1 VGGEGARPASGS
13 PSGAERSPSG
23 AERRAAGALEAE
35 ILAILREA
43 DGPLSP
49 GEVRQRLA
57 PREHA
62 TGQQAT
68 VHEASG
74 QQASGQQA
82 SGRQA
87 SGRQASGQRGELS
100 YSTVVTIV
108 SRLHAK
114 GLLARQ
120 RAGRGFTYTPVDEA
134 SLAASRM
141 SQVLSSEND
150 HDAVLSRFVSGLS
163 GRDALLLRQLLASGT
178 GPGDSDPGPAAGQE

>member
-1 VGGEGARPASGS
+1 MPDGP
-13 PSGAERSPSG
+13 PPGAERSQAS

-35 ILAILREA
+35 ILAILRTA

-57 PREHA
+57 PPHQPD
-62 TGQQAT
+62 GP
-68 VHEASG
+68 
-74 QQASGQQA
+74 
-82 SGRQA
+82 
-87 SGRQASGQRGELS
+87 RGELS

-163 GRDALLLRQLLASGT
+163 GRDTRLLRELLAGDA
-178 GPGDSDPGPAAGQE
+178 GPGDSDPGRAGRRE

>member
-1 VGGEGARPASGS
+1 MGSADPRPSSTAPG
-13 PSGAERSPSG
+13 PAGPLGAERSLASVEPGPASTERSPAS

-35 ILAILREA
+35 ILAILRA
-43 DGPLSP
+43 AGGPLSP

-57 PREHA
+57 PPHQPD
-62 TGQQAT
+62 GP
-68 VHEASG
+68 
-74 QQASGQQA
+74 
-82 SGRQA
+82 
-87 SGRQASGQRGELS
+87 RGELS

-163 GRDALLLRQLLASGT
+163 GRDARLLRELLAGDA
-178 GPGDSDPGPAAGQE
+178 GPGDSDPGRAGRQE